1 MFRALL
7 NDKIGTIVRHFAV
20 HIPHL
25 SLTKLLKLLYITDE
39 TAMRETGS
47 PITWLEY
54 RVWKHGPVPAE
65 IFQEIKHGEKMTI
78 AGHLVSLDQYIQ
90 VNKQTSAFRPGK
102 EEVYIDALGPN
113 DLSVLAEYEIE
124 LLGRVIT
131 QFGKMTAVELVE
143 YLHAKDSLWH
153 KAVQTHKL
161 ETNFALYENT
171 SNHIIDFS
179 DLIEGDEF
187 LQMAA
192 QASFETL
199 VFHKTLYETK
209 LQLNA

>member
-113 DLSVLAEYEIE
+113 RAARPCDNTVWKNDSRRIGRILACKR
-124 LLGRVIT
+124 LALAQSG
-131 QFGKMTAVELVE
+131 
-143 YLHAKDSLWH
+143 
-153 KAVQTHKL
+153 
-161 ETNFALYENT
+161 TNAQVGN
-171 SNHIIDFS
+171 
-179 DLIEGDEF
+179 EF
-187 LQMAA
+187 CPL
-192 QASFETL
+192 
-199 VFHKTLYETK
+199 
-209 LQLNA
+209 